1 MRREREHT
9 DASLGV
15 LAGMS
20 IDANTLSQFEMM
32 IGALMSPD
40 NNVRG
45 QAEATFNQ
53 AKANPDILVS
63 ALVHLLRHNESEQV
77 SWWHR
82 SRSRTAALP
91 HRQDVPYACR
101 PARRCARCV
110 QCSCVRP

>member
-1 MRREREHT
+1 MP
-9 DASLGV
+9 
-15 LAGMS
+15 
-20 IDANTLSQFEMM
+20 IDAHTLSQFEMM

-82 SRSRTAALP
+82 SHSRTAALGHWP
-91 HRQDVPYACR
+91 LAGQGCFGFRAVVVAVALGPK
-101 PARRCARCV
+101 PAMM
-110 QCSCVRP
+110 S

>member
-32 IGALMSPD
+32 IGALMSAD

-45 QAEATFNQ
+45 QAEASFNQ
-53 AKANPDILVS
+53 AKTNPDILIS
-63 ALVHLLRHNESEQV
+63 ALVHLLRRNESEQV

-91 HRQDVPYACR
+91 HREDVPYACR